1 MQIIIVK
8 IFEWRDDFHIAL
20 MCRNIHVWKKI
31 QALKEC
37 DNVETLIYAIVGII
51 IASVLFYSTYIKED
65 E

>member
-1 MQIIIVK
+1 
-8 IFEWRDDFHIAL
+8 